1 MLPGRARSRPAPDRS
16 GAGPTRRGEPP
27 AGVSAASGPAT
38 RVGTGKPVLVLSW
51 QEQLKSSVNTAL
63 LAYDAGTEM
72 GTGFSPDNEAEDPHM
87 PISMIMCD
95 SMAFCEAG
103 EDIKPVAKITV
114 TKMM

>member
-1 MLPGRARSRPAPDRS
+1 
-16 GAGPTRRGEPP
+16 
-27 AGVSAASGPAT
+27 
-38 RVGTGKPVLVLSW
+38 
-51 QEQLKSSVNTAL
+51 
-63 LAYDAGTEM
+63 M

-114 TKMM
+114 TMM